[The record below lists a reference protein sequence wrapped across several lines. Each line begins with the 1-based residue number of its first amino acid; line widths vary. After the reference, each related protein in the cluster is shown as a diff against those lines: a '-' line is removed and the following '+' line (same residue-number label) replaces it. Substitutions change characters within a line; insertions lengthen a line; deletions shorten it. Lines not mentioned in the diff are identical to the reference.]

1 MIDKE
6 DLKELLQH
14 YVFYQVTC
22 LDCDYWNN
30 KDDKCNKY
38 NSKPP
43 ASVIVKTCPEFT
55 CDVPF

>member
-22 LDCDYWNN
+22 LDCDNWNH
-30 KDDKCNKY
+30 KEECWRKY
-38 NSKPP
+38 DEMK
-43 ASVIVKTCPEFT
+43 V
-55 CDVPF
+55 D